1 MGEFEFIQDLLADLA
16 GPEGL
21 GLQDDVA
28 IWSPPRGQDAVITT
42 DTIVEGV
49 HFPAGKFDF
58 ELAQKLL
65 RVSVSDLT
73 AKGADPIGYFLSLSL
88 PPWVKPADLEAFTD
102 GLSNDQAWY
111 GMSLWGGDTTS
122 TKKTCVLSATMIGVV
137 PKDKAVLRSRA
148 RVGELLCVSGTIG
161 DAYLGLQSV
170 MKVPAFDD
178 LQTKDWEQAYHVPS
192 PPFALRKAIQKHVSA
207 AVDVSDGLLADA
219 AHIATASGV
228 GIDVFLSSV
237 PASLPTRA
245 WLLAQP
251 DIQKARLALATGGD
265 DYQTLLSVP
274 QHMLIKLQKTFKAE
288 NIDLTVIGK
297 VTDTEKLR
305 CLDDLGREIEVESKG
320 YQHF

>member
-1 MGEFEFIQDLLADLA
+1 MGEFEFIQNLLADLA

-21 GLQDDVA
+21 GLVDDAA

-49 HFPAGKFDF
+49 HFPVGRFDF

-73 AKGADPIGYFLSLSL
+73 AKGADPIGYFLSLCL
-88 PPWVKPADLEAFTD
+88 PPWVRPTDLEAFVD
-102 GLSNDQAWY
+102 GLGNDQAWY
-111 GMSLWGGDTTS
+111 GMSLWGGDTVT
-122 TKKTCVLSATMIGVV
+122 TKKTCVLSATIIGTV
-137 PKDKAVLRSRA
+137 PKGKTVLRTGARA
-148 RVGELLCVSGTIG
+148 GELLCVSGTIG

-170 MKVPAFDD
+170 MKEPAFDN
-178 LQTKDWEQAYHVPS
+178 LQTKAWEQAYHVPN
-192 PPFALRKAIQKHVSA
+192 PPYSLRETIRKYASA
-207 AVDVSDGLLADA
+207 CADVSDGLLADA
-219 AHIATASGV
+219 AHIAKASSV
-228 GIDVFLSSV
+228 GIDVFLGSV
-237 PASLPTRA
+237 PVSLQTRA

-251 DIQKARLALATGGD
+251 DIQKARLKLVTGGD

-274 QHMLIKLQKTFKAE
+274 QHMLKKLQKAFKVD

-297 VTDTEKLR
+297 ITEGSQIR
-305 CLDDLGREIEVESKG
+305 CLDDLGREIEVVKAG